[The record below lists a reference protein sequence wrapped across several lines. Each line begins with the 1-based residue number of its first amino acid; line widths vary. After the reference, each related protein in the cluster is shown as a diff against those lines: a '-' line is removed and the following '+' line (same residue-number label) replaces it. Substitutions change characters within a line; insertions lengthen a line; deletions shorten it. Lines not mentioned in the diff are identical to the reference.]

1 MMFPNKITPY
11 AQSTI
16 AKFSPILKQLRQS
29 DLSVSDLYKAVK
41 TTDIG
46 DTSEF
51 LCVIDCLYALGMIE
65 YDEERRVL
73 CHVEGNKV

>member
-11 AQSTI
+11 TQSTI
-16 AKFSPILKQLRQS
+16 AKFSPILRQLQQN
-29 DLSVSDLYKAVK
+29 DMTVSDLYKTVK

-65 YDEERRVL
+65 YDEERKVI
-73 CHVEGNKV
+73 CYVEGNTV